1 MPAASPRS
9 FVVTTAE
16 AVAVGQMKQSMAAS
30 MMTRPPLRGMSST
43 AAAVAA
49 KQSSCVASSTPCQ
62 RRRRRSRTDILQ
74 NVKKSI
80 RKSSV
85 GCTMATVGSA

>member
-1 MPAASPRS
+1 MPAASPRN

-16 AVAVGQMKQSMAAS
+16 AVAVGQMKQSIAAS
-30 MMTRPPLRGMSST
+30 MMTRLPPRGMSST

-49 KQSSCVASSTPCQ
+49 KKSSCTASKMPCQ
-62 RRRRRSRTDILQ
+62 RRRRRSRTDTLQ
-74 NVKKSI
+74 KVKKSI

-85 GCTMATVGSA
+85 GCTIATVGSA